1 MGSSGWDCATWES
14 FCPAWLQLSIFP
26 FLPCHSQLVESF
38 PRLLAYVRQ
47 VSRHRSLKFFQPS
60 GMKQCRADCINQR
73 CVFPSQL
80 WSQVSHSLTSGS
92 RWLLTVITDTAGH
105 HHLTPNSQLGPAE
118 SQPNKKQAI
127 PANIFCQFQPGE
139 IHQFHWAELQSLR
152 AINVSPLE
160 VSWPAGHQSISLIV
174 VYTEALIASGLPKG
188 LIWFKLR
195 SFFFSYFR
203 VSEITHYGLKI
214 SLKLSLWEH

>member
-1 MGSSGWDCATWES
+1 MGSSGWGCATWES

-60 GMKQCRADCINQR
+60 GMKQCGADCINQR

-80 WSQVSHSLTSGS
+80 WSQVSHALTSGS

-118 SQPNKKQAI
+118 AKQKASHTSKHFLPVSAWGDPPVSLSRAAEPESHQCKATWGVLTCRTSVNK
-127 PANIFCQFQPGE
+127 P
-139 IHQFHWAELQSLR
+139 HSSLYR
-152 AINVSPLE
+152 STNSKWT
-160 VSWPAGHQSISLIV
+160 S
-174 VYTEALIASGLPKG
+174 KG
-188 LIWFKLR
+188 FNL
-195 SFFFSYFR
+195 
-203 VSEITHYGLKI
+203 V
-214 SLKLSLWEH
+214 